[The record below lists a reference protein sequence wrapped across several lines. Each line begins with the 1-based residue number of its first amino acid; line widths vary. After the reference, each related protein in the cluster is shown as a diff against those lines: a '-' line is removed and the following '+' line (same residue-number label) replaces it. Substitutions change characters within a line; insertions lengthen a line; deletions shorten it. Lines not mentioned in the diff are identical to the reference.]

1 MDFVR
6 WHCCWSRGKNL
17 HPRLDKTHSGKDRR
31 NIQDTRCGSW
41 LCLGM
46 SHLKKK
52 KCTWKKKKW
61 KFSSVRISFSDSS
74 QVSGDLWGLLL
85 AQKNKK
91 KKERKISGRM
101 NTKHLNTRLIGK
113 QSARLFFGPAG
124 KIRRSNIGHK
134 HLQAYIFTLHLPA
147 LFASI
152 IGICT
157 ESGWAGLVQ

>member
-31 NIQDTRCGSW
+31 NIQDRRCGSW

-52 KCTWKKKKW
+52 KMYLEKKRNENSALCGFHFQTPVRVLEIYGGYCWLRKMKKT
-61 KFSSVRISFSDSS
+61 
-74 QVSGDLWGLLL
+74 
-85 AQKNKK
+85 
-91 KKERKISGRM
+91 ERKISGRM

-113 QSARLFFGPAG
+113 QSARLFFGLAG

-157 ESGWAGLVQ
+157 GSG

>member
-31 NIQDTRCGSW
+31 NIQDRRCGSW

-52 KCTWKKKKW
+52 KMYLEKKEMKIQLCAD
-61 KFSSVRISFSDSS
+61 FIFRL
-74 QVSGDLWGLLL
+74 QSGFWRFMG
-85 AQKNKK
+85 AIVGSE

-113 QSARLFFGPAG
+113 QSARLFFGLAG

-157 ESGWAGLVQ
+157 ESG